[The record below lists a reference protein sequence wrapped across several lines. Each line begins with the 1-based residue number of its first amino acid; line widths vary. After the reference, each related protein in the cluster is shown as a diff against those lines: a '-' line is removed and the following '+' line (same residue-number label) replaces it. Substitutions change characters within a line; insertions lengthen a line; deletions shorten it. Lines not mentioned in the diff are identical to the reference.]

1 MHHEQHDGDILVTTD
16 PARLDLDTIH
26 GFLSGTSYW
35 APGIPREVM
44 ERSIRHS
51 ICFGA
56 FDGGR
61 QVGFARVISDRA
73 TFAYVCDVFV
83 LDRHRGRGIGKRIM
97 ACITSHPELQNLRLW
112 TLFTRDAH
120 GLYRQHGFRDARH
133 PDRLMERRAERPRA
147 GARHPTKR
155 GQHEHRS
162 DGGHEGGGPA
172 PRGHGGGAR
181 ILARR
186 TRTARPTSTSCRA
199 GR

>member
-1 MHHEQHDGDILVTTD
+1 VSAVHHERRDGDILVSTD
-16 PARLDLDTIH
+16 PARLDLAALH
-26 GFLSGTSYW
+26 AFLSGSAYW
-35 APGIPREVM
+35 AKGIPREVM

-56 FDGGR
+56 FDGAR

-83 LDRHRGRGIGKRIM
+83 LDGDRGRGIGRRIM

-133 PDRLMERRAERPRA
+133 PDRLMERRAERPYALRA
-147 GARHPTKR
+147 AGHS
-155 GQHEHRS
+155 HE
-162 DGGHEGGGPA
+162 E
-172 PRGHGGGAR
+172 
-181 ILARR
+181 
-186 TRTARPTSTSCRA
+186 RTA
-199 GR
+199 

>member
-1 MHHEQHDGDILVTTD
+1 MSLMHHERHDGNILVTAD

-35 APGIPREVM
+35 ATGIPREVM

-51 ICFGA
+51 ICVGA
-56 FDGGR
+56 VDGGR
-61 QVGFARVISDRA
+61 QVGFARVVSDRA

-83 LDRHRGRGIGKRIM
+83 LDSHRGRGVGTRIM

-133 PDRLMERRAERPRA
+133 PDRLMERRAERPYALSAA
-147 GARHPTKR
+147 GHS
-155 GQHEHRS
+155 QE
-162 DGGHEGGGPA
+162 E
-172 PRGHGGGAR
+172 
-181 ILARR
+181 
-186 TRTARPTSTSCRA
+186 RTA
-199 GR
+199 